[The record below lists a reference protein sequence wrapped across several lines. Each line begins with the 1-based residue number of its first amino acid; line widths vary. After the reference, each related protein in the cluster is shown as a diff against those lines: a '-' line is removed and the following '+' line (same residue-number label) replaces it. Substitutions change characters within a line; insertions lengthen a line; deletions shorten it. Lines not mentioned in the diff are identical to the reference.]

1 MTFRDKVYT
10 LREEN
15 ARSVTK
21 YFISFT
27 DGQGTFHDL
36 EVSDTLYIEFKQL
49 ERTNR
54 NLQQSDERHREY
66 SELTEET
73 LNRRARFTPKS
84 VDEFILEAE
93 RSEFFQQ
100 VIANLPDIQR
110 RRFILYYKCD
120 CTFYEIGAMENC
132 TAQAARRSVIIA
144 KEKVKAQMEQYFC
157 V

>member
-27 DGQGTFHDL
+27 DGQGVFHNL
-36 EVSDTLYIEFKQL
+36 EISGTLYIEFRQL

-66 SELTEET
+66 SELTEVT
-73 LNRRARFTPKS
+73 LNKRARVTPKS
-84 VDEFILEAE
+84 VDEFIIEAE
-93 RSEFFQQ
+93 RSELLQQ
-100 VIANLPDIQR
+100 AIANLPDIQR
-110 RRFILYYKCD
+110 RRFLLYYEYD
-120 CTFYEIGAMENC
+120 YNYYEIGAMEHC
-132 TAQAARRSVIIA
+132 TPQSARQSVVRA
-144 KEKVKAQMEQYFC
+144 REKIKAQMEKYLC
-157 V
+157 A